1 MEEVILTQKGYD
13 ELKQRLHVLRTEK
26 MQEIAQIIEEA
37 RAQGDLSE
45 NAEYDAAKDEQG
57 HIAGEILEIEAKLRH
72 AKIIDENAANTGI
85 VSLGS
90 EVKILNYKTNKELTY
105 RIVGT
110 TEADPFKN
118 KISNES
124 PVGRALLGHKQ
135 GEVVDVAGPAGTIQ
149 LEILSINF

>member
-1 MEEVILTQKGYD
+1 MCK
-13 ELKQRLHVLRTEK
+13 
-26 MQEIAQIIEEA
+26 AQC
-37 RAQGDLSE
+37 SE

-57 HIAGEILEIEAKLRH
+57 HIAGEILEIESKLRH

-90 EVKILNYKTNKELTY
+90 EVKILNYKTNKELIY